1 MCGIIGYIG
10 HRNVQEVL
18 LKGLETLEYRGYD
31 SAGIALL
38 GEKLP
43 SNNEYINN
51 VLSVSSKLFQP
62 SNTVNLAQ
70 SILDALAKGQVQ
82 LSLVED
88 KVKGLMGTMF
98 QVIVEQNRVIQY
110 QRDVISCLRANNV

>member
-38 GEKLP
+38 GE
-43 SNNEYINN
+43 SGHI
-51 VLSVSSKLFQP
+51 
-62 SNTVNLAQ
+62 
-70 SILDALAKGQVQ
+70 QVRKRQ
-82 LSLVED
+82 AECRS
-88 KVKGLMGTMF
+88 
-98 QVIVEQNRVIQY
+98 
-110 QRDVISCLRANNV
+110 

>member
-38 GEKLP
+38 GESGHIQVRKKAGRVQELMQLC
-43 SNNEYINN
+43 ET
-51 VLSVSSKLFQP
+51 LSADEATSGGSGFG
-62 SNTVNLAQ
+62 NTVSELKPSAPDAK
-70 SILDALAKGQVQ
+70 ILEG
-82 LSLVED
+82 
-88 KVKGLMGTMF
+88 KVF
-98 QVIVEQNRVIQY
+98 H
-110 QRDVISCLRANNV
+110 

>member
-38 GEKLP
+38 GESGHIQVRKKAGRVQELMQLTKQDVESVIPVGLP
-43 SNNEYINN
+43 M
-51 VLSVSSKLFQP
+51 VV
-62 SNTVNLAQ
+62 
-70 SILDALAKGQVQ
+70 
-82 LSLVED
+82 
-88 KVKGLMGTMF
+88 
-98 QVIVEQNRVIQY
+98 
-110 QRDVISCLRANNV
+110 